1 MHQWTRKHK
10 KPCASLQKIINQ
22 ILQHGSFFINTG
34 KTGKWRIEF
43 HSASFPVII
52 EKKQQT
58 DIYMQNPWFTSLKGW
73 KFLAYKILVLVT
85 KPENL
90 GTSWPQCFF
99 VPCDAPF
106 ACNACLYKG
115 LLLKNCRKAF
125 FNDLLLVF
133 PATSSNWYSILKQSS
148 VKCLLH
154 TYTFV
159 SFFGMNLSS
168 WRSCSNHFFGNFLF
182 FAGKLRKVTPLSLSF
197 SVRVLQPGAQHFSS
211 QLNKRI

>member
-1 MHQWTRKHK
+1 MKNRISFSHFPCYFRKKAANWYIHAK
-10 KPCASLQKIINQ
+10 
-22 ILQHGSFFINTG
+22 
-34 KTGKWRIEF
+34 
-43 HSASFPVII
+43 PVIHI
-52 EKKQQT
+52 ILAPFGES
-58 DIYMQNPWFTSLKGW
+58 ILSLKGW

-106 ACNACLYKG
+106 ACNACFYKG
-115 LLLKNCRKAF
+115 LPLKNCRKAC

-133 PATSSNWYSILKQSS
+133 PATSSNQYSVLKQSC
-148 VKCLLH
+148 VKCSLH

-182 FAGKLRKVTPLSLSF
+182 FAGKSRKVTPLSLSF